1 MAADFK
7 VWDKVSVKVDD
18 SNTEY
23 AGIVVTYNS
32 DDDEYGVSIPALGE
46 VKVGSKV
53 DLDIQSI

>member
-7 VWDKVSVKVDD
+7 VWDKVSVTIEDID
-18 SNTEY
+18 Y

-32 DDDEYGVSIPALGE
+32 DDDIYGVSIPALGE
-46 VKVGSKV
+46 VKVGSKT

>member
-7 VWDKVSVKVDD
+7 VWDKVSVTIDD
-18 SNTEY
+18 IDY

-32 DDDEYGVSIPALGE
+32 DDDVDGVSIPALGE
-46 VKVGSKV
+46 VKVGSKN